1 MLWPCLL
8 LVAIWLPA
16 FGMALAAPAGERGEA
31 SSIEAIAA
39 LPQNALA
46 IEIIAL
52 DRNELEALSKVAYAD
67 ARQRTGDTVRL
78 LQARPDPLDGQASSK
93 QSLDRQRQH
102 ERQMVHRLQLREQ
115 AFDRLSLILDE
126 WKLKGGDPE
135 KIEEYRTYVRAVVRD
150 SVRVASFS
158 GLWKL
163 MGEWL
168 RSPSGGV
175 QLIQRIAIFIVAFM
189 ALAIFAY
196 IVSILVRAILVR
208 VRRVSKLLE
217 RFLSLAVFWLIL
229 VIGFAFILVELGL
242 SLGPILAIMGG
253 ASFVIAF
260 ALQETLGNFAAGLM
274 ILIYRPFDRGERI
287 MAANVDGHVRDVNLT
302 ATTLITPD
310 HQLVTI
316 PNSKVW
322 NDVIFNATQLG
333 KRRIDLAFVIESPD
347 QALSMM
353 GSLPDILNSHPD
365 VMADPGPELYI
376 ADYTGR
382 GATLQVRPWVESTRY
397 WPARRSI
404 TQMLMQHF
412 AREEIRLW
420 EPPIERIE

>member
-16 FGMALAAPAGERGEA
+16 LDIALAAPPGEQREA
-31 SSIEAIAA
+31 SSIEAIAS

-52 DRNELEALSKVAYAD
+52 DKNELEALAKVAYAE
-67 ARQRTGDTVRL
+67 AKQRTRDTVQL
-78 LQARPDPLDGQASSK
+78 LQTKPDPVDDQASSK
-93 QSLDRQRQH
+93 QSLDQQRRY
-102 ERQMVHRLQLREQ
+102 ERQMVYRLQLREQ
-115 AFDRLSLILDE
+115 AFNKLSLILDE
-126 WKLKGGDPE
+126 WQLKGGDPE
-135 KIEEYRTYVRAVVRD
+135 KIEEYRTYVLAVVRD
-150 SVRVASFS
+150 SLRAASFS

-168 RSPSGGV
+168 ISPSGGIQV
-175 QLIQRIAIFIVAFM
+175 IQRIAIFIVAFM
-189 ALAIFAY
+189 ALAVFAY

-208 VRRVSKLLE
+208 VKSVSKLME
-217 RFLSLAVFWLIL
+217 RFLSLAAFWLIL
-229 VIGFAFILVELGL
+229 VVGFAFILVSFGL

-287 MAANVDGHVRDVNLT
+287 TAANVDGHVRDVNLT
-302 ATTLITPD
+302 STMLITPD
-310 HQLVTI
+310 YQLVTI

-333 KRRIDLAFVIESPD
+333 RRRIDLDFVIESPE

-365 VMADPGPELYI
+365 VMADPGLELYI

-404 TQMLMQHF
+404 TQQLMQHF
-412 AREEIRLW
+412 AKEEIQLW